1 MYIRG
6 DDKMNY
12 IKLTNFDNELVNQI
26 FSYNVLQKDQEQK
39 EENKDELLLRF
50 SETQSIGE

>member
-1 MYIRG
+1 MCIKG

-26 FSYNVLQKDQEQK
+26 FSYNVLQKEQEQK
-39 EENKDELLLRF
+39 EANKNELLLQF
-50 SETQSIGE
+50 SET